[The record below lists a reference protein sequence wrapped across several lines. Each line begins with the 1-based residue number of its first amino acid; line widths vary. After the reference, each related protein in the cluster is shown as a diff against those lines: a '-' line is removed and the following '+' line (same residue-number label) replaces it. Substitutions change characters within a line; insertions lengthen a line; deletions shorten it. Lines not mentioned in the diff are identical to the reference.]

1 MPLAAVLTKPCN
13 DPVRMKF
20 ASIHITGFKRF
31 ADPAVL
37 RVRGKTLA
45 LLGHNESGKTSLLDA
60 LAHLSREGFAAATEF
75 TDRATRPG
83 NQTVLS
89 ARFVIEEADVIAVH
103 AALEDRA
110 YVGAIR
116 AGDLWGIS
124 KRANG
129 RRYLGDLPGLVLVRD
144 VSVRERLVSEL
155 ATVEGD
161 GWESLPLDT
170 YNEDQQKTVQT
181 AIAATKQALEEHKET
196 DPLPD
201 DALAQLASLLGELVA
216 WSETAGNHP
225 ALDAIRRSVSQVE
238 ANERA
243 DSPSRVAELTL
254 FARIPKFIVFD
265 EDARQLPS
273 FTAFTEDPAAGLTNL
288 LAAGGTTFAELSSL
302 AGQDDSREALSEQEL
317 QINRRLELLFRDW
330 SQREVTPAIRVDAS
344 GIQVVG
350 RDRNSPLLDSP
361 LAQRSEGMRMF
372 AALAAFLHA
381 RDESWSSEPV
391 LLVDEAELHLHY
403 DAQADLIRV
412 FDRQRIA
419 QCVVY
424 TTHSVGCLPED
435 LGLGIVVIEECGEER
450 SRISQS
456 FWTRGPGLRPV
467 MLALGATALSFTPA
481 RRVVIGE
488 GAHEAILL
496 PTLLRQVRENQ
507 PLNDPLGFQIVGGL
521 AGIPPAAATSLEEE
535 AGTVIYIV
543 DNDDGGRAA
552 AKTLPKVVRDSG
564 RVFTLG
570 EGTDAS
576 CIEDFVSAEILVKAL
591 DDVLKSD
598 GKPAANKMPS
608 DVPASGRAAWLSGA
622 LGERG
627 IVGGRT
633 RIAQTSVIAG
643 AESGLIEPSRLEAV
657 QALLA
662 AVEAIFPAVP

>member
-1 MPLAAVLTKPCN
+1 
-13 DPVRMKF
+13 MKF
-20 ASIHITGFKRF
+20 ASIQIAGFKRF

-45 LLGHNESGKTSLLDA
+45 LLGHNESGKTSLIDA
-60 LAHLSREGFAAATEF
+60 LAHLSRDGFAAATEF

-110 YVGAIR
+110 YIGAIR
-116 AGDLWGIS
+116 AGDSWEIS

-129 RRYLGDLPGLVLVRD
+129 RRYIGPMPGLVRD
-144 VSVRERLVSEL
+144 VSLRERLVSEL
-155 ATVEGD
+155 AAADGD
-161 GWESLPLDT
+161 GWDSLPLDT
-170 YNEDQQKTVQT
+170 YNEEQQGTVRN
-181 AIAATKQALEEHKET
+181 AIGATKQALEEHKET

-201 DALAQLASLLGELVA
+201 DVLAQLTSLLSELVA
-216 WSETAGNHP
+216 WSESAGDHP
-225 ALDAIRRSVSQVE
+225 ALDSIRRSVSEVE

-254 FARIPKFIVFD
+254 FARMPGFIVFD

-273 FTAFTEDPAAGLTNL
+273 FTAFTDNPAAGLTNL

-302 AGQDDSREALSEQEL
+302 AGQDDSREALSEEEL

-344 GIQVVG
+344 GVQVVG

-381 RDESWSSEPV
+381 RDESWSSNPV

-412 FDRQRIA
+412 FDRQQIA

-496 PTLLRQVRENQ
+496 PTLFRQAREHH

-521 AGIPPAAATSLEEE
+521 AGIPPAAAASLEEE
-535 AGTVIYIV
+535 AGTVIYVV

-552 AKTLPKVVRDSG
+552 ARTLPKKVRDSG

-576 CIEDFVSAEILVKAL
+576 CIEDFVSAEILLKAI
-591 DDVLKSD
+591 DDVLRAD
-598 GKPAANKMPS
+598 GKSAANKTPA
-608 DVPASGRAAWLSGA
+608 DVPASGRAAWLSGI
-622 LGERG
+622 LEERG

-643 AESGLIEPSRLEAV
+643 AESGLIEPSRLEV
-657 QALLA
+657 IRELLT
-662 AVEAIFPAVP
+662 AVEAVLPAVP